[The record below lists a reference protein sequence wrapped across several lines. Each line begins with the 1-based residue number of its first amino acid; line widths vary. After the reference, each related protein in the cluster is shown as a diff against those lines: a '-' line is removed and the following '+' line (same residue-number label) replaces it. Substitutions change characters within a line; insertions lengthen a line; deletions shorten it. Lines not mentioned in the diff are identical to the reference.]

1 MKTEEYL
8 VIFLLYHKS
17 FIHSARRN
25 WNYEKYYWND
35 IMCTHENILLYI
47 LQKQTFH
54 LPIGNCILSLA
65 VDTSLNLTHSKSL
78 LFRGPNQQVILSRDG
93 SFFPQNPAW
102 GVFPFLKKKKC
113 VIHVHVV
120 LMDMQY
126 ISVDYL
132 IKLPDIFL

>member
-8 VIFLLYHKS
+8 VIFLLITINLL
-17 FIHSARRN
+17 FIVQEEIETMKN
-25 WNYEKYYWND
+25 ITDDIND

-93 SFFPQNPAW
+93 SFFPQNPA
-102 GVFPFLKKKKC
+102 
-113 VIHVHVV
+113 
-120 LMDMQY
+120 
-126 ISVDYL
+126 
-132 IKLPDIFL
+132 